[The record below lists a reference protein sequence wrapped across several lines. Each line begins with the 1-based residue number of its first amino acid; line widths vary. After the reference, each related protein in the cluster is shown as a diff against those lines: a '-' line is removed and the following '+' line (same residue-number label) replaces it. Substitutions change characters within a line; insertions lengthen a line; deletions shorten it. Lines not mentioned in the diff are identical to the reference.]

1 MAGPLQAQDWEIMS
15 PSRSRQTGFTVT
27 ELMVVLVIIGVLAA
41 VATPSLTRD
50 STARK
55 GREFASF
62 IAQGLQRAHLDAM
75 SQRVTHIALVCA
87 DGMDLYRTDQGNIV
101 RSLFAPAGVA
111 ILNAVAVSDV
121 TAAASVPTSAVLGTD
136 RPGQC
141 VRIFFNTMGNAGT
154 SGAAASLTSWQVS
167 IRNQNLPPTHPDG
180 GFVVSLTGLT
190 SFVTT
195 RDFTFPQ

>member
-1 MAGPLQAQDWEIMS
+1 MAGPLQAQDWEVMS
-15 PSRSRQTGFTVT
+15 PSRSRQTGFTIT
-27 ELMVVLVIIGVLAA
+27 ELMVVLVIIGLLAA

-75 SQRVTHIALVCA
+75 SLRLTHFALVCS
-87 DGMDLYRTDQGNIV
+87 DGMDIYRTDQVNAV
-101 RSLFAPAGVA
+101 RSLFAPGGVA
-111 ILNAVAVSDV
+111 IFDA
-121 TAAASVPTSAVLGTD
+121 TAGVSVPTIPALGTQ

-154 SGAAASLTSWQVS
+154 TPATANLTSWQIS
-167 IRNQNLPPTHPDG
+167 IRNQNLPPSHPDG

-195 RDFTFPQ
+195 RSYRF